1 MRLALGLAD
10 YNAASAY
17 LPLSLSRC
25 LFLVIGI
32 SVFIACVWRA
42 HSKISF
48 TYPVRILGSL
58 PLHMKSFYIF
68 YTHTSFIFLFV
79 CNLNWC
85 CCLFFS
91 VFRIFPTFF
100 NKNIYVLF
108 FIIYL
113 CFLSAIQCNVLPS
126 TRSTFAVGTLWF
138 LVDIKLHFHVAT
150 FVFKATPTCCTNCI
164 VYTLSI
170 RNKRKTFN
178 FVLTAIALCHQH
190 QSAVCL
196 FFSFS
201 FAFTAQQKQE
211 ERGKHFMAHLC
222 SFLFRFFLRVFV
234 YVLITFMWLIYVE
247 GSRHKMPAV
256 SASRV
261 SVCVCVWVVRV
272 LANLALSREGAQ

>member
-1 MRLALGLAD
+1 
-10 YNAASAY
+10 
-17 LPLSLSRC
+17 
-25 LFLVIGI
+25 
-32 SVFIACVWRA
+32 
-42 HSKISF
+42 
-48 TYPVRILGSL
+48 
-58 PLHMKSFYIF
+58 MKSFYTF

-91 VFRIFPTFF
+91 MFRVFPTFF

-113 CFLSAIQCNVLPS
+113 CFLSAIQCNVLPT

-170 RNKRKTFN
+170 WNKKN
-178 FVLTAIALCHQH
+178 F
-190 QSAVCL
+190 QSCCDCNCFVSSTSMCSL
-196 FFSFS
+196 PFFFSFS

-261 SVCVCVWVVRV
+261 CVWVCVWVVRV